1 MRARAGTAHGAC
13 YDARADQKHAVPA
26 ASCGQQA
33 LAPARPERIEP
44 RAAMFA
50 RRADPHHAHA
60 AQAHG
65 RGGYVRPAGRRAR
78 SCSENES
85 SRPAAGRRRRR
96 WPRRARPRPKSSE
109 KQRFQVAA
117 AQGARGQCSPKPQ
130 RPAWWRTVRHEKGA
144 GCRLSDEMKP
154 GACMRCFRARSD
166 RSAPPRP
173 AGAVPACPPTA
184 FFFSSSSGARRGGP
198 R

>member
-1 MRARAGTAHGAC
+1 MVHACARAQARRTALATTRGRIKSTRYRPPPVGSRPWPLHVPSELNRARLCSRAGPT
-13 YDARADQKHAVPA
+13 
-26 ASCGQQA
+26 
-33 LAPARPERIEP
+33 
-44 RAAMFA
+44 
-50 RRADPHHAHA
+50 

-65 RGGYVRPAGRRAR
+65 RGGYVRVRPAGRRAR

-154 GACMRCFRARSD
+154 GACMRCFRPGRARSD
-166 RSAPPRP
+166 RSAP
-173 AGAVPACPPTA
+173 AGRRCPCLSPN
-184 FFFSSSSGARRGGP
+184 RLLLL
-198 R
+198 